1 MLTSLFKFTTLSQH
15 FFYSLFHLREIFSL
29 GFTIYFVLLLLLG
42 LLFYLRPNKNLEN
55 LTFLS
60 SGFLLVA
67 FTAFRPLGLAIDD
80 LAYIEISKG
89 ICAFSEC
96 MSLIHSSRDFAWYAG
111 VGLLKSLINGPQ
123 AILIL
128 ASLGLTLQ
136 LYIIYKLSNQKILAL
151 AFFVP
156 HVYLLFDFTIFRAGL
171 ALSFYFF
178 AIYLLVSNRKLLGTS
193 LLVSNFL
200 FHSQGIFSIGLMPIL
215 WLAQRKIACIV
226 IAAVL
231 LAAIYFRLTPNIYQL
246 EFIVKAEAAPYLQQ
260 ALAGEFIQNRS
271 FPRFGLLLLIFML
284 AVYCLREKMLEYAA
298 VNNCVLGS
306 AMLALFLAWFF
317 APITVIQLRLFD
329 FYMAPLVFL
338 VGNLKRN
345 IWSYCATSAVAIL
358 LFIRL
363 VFINNFILG

>member
-1 MLTSLFKFTTLSQH
+1 MTGAISSFA
-15 FFYSLFHLREIFSL
+15 I
-29 GFTIYFVLLLLLG
+29 LLLLSS
-42 LLFYLRPNKNLEN
+42 LFQLRPNKKLEN
-55 LTFLS
+55 LTFIVF
-60 SGFLLVA
+60 GFLLVA
-67 FTAFRPLGLAIDD
+67 FTAFRPFGLSIDD

-96 MSLIHSSRDFAWYAG
+96 MSLAHSSRDFAWYAG
-111 VGLLKSLINGPQ
+111 VGLLKSLIDGPQ

-136 LYIIYKLSNQKILAL
+136 LYIIYKLCNQKLLAL

-171 ALSFYFF
+171 ALSFYFLG
-178 AIYLLVSNRKLLGTS
+178 IYLLVNNRKWLGTS
-193 LLVSNFL
+193 FLISNFL
-200 FHSQGIFSIGLMPIL
+200 FHSQGMFSIGLIPMR
-215 WLAQRKIACIV
+215 WLAQRKTTCFV
-226 IAAVL
+226 ITAIL
-231 LAAIYFRLTPNIYQL
+231 LAAIYFRLTPSIYQL
-246 EFIVKAEAAPYLQQ
+246 TYIVKAEAAPYLQQ
-260 ALAGEFIQNRS
+260 ALNGEFIQNRS
-271 FPRFGLLLLIFML
+271 FPRFGLVLLIFMVT
-284 AVYCLREKMLEYAA
+284 VYFLKEKLLENAA
-298 VNNCVLGS
+298 VNNYVLGS
-306 AMLALFLAWFF
+306 VMLALFLSWFF

-345 IWSYCATSAVAIL
+345 IWSYCATSTVAIL